1 MIIMSRKEDLPVQTI
16 KSFDESV
23 YLNGKYILDY
33 PNCIEIGRELGENT
47 PFDLGSLITTI
58 EGKFLESYPSYDFLV
73 YEPLLDSTNAFDE
86 GELFPKSTGHTPSRF
101 RVGATPNVTCIP
113 KETPA
118 GRSGVGVTP
127 LIDLTALTDDGL
139 GRETFLPYW
148 RIVKK
153 EVTHDVT
160 PVALNGYSQATQNTA
175 PQMRYVEALESEYSV
190 YISENNGNTYE
201 EMTRLT
207 PFSFSQRAS
216 EVRIAFL
223 NEGSEDL
230 YLLSYALMF

>member
-1 MIIMSRKEDLPVQTI
+1 MIIMSRKDDLPVQTI

-23 YLNGKYILDY
+23 HLNGKYILDY
-33 PNCIEIGRELGENT
+33 PNCIEIGRELGENN
-47 PFDLGSLITTI
+47 PFDLGALIATI
-58 EGKFLESYPSYDFLV
+58 EGKLLEAYPSYDFLV
-73 YEPLLDSTNAFDE
+73 YEPLLDSSGAFD
-86 GELFPKSTGHTPSRF
+86 GSALFPKPAGHTPSRF
-101 RVGATPNVTCIP
+101 RVGETPNVACLP

-118 GRSGVGVTP
+118 GRSGVGITP
-127 LIDLTALTDDGL
+127 AIDLTALTDDGL

-148 RIVKK
+148 RVVKK
-153 EVTHDVT
+153 VTTHDVT
-160 PVALNGYSQATQNTA
+160 PVGLSSYGQAETNMA
-175 PQMRYVEALESEYSV
+175 PVMRYTEALESEYSV

-216 EVRIAFL
+216 EVRLAFL
-223 NEGSEDL
+223 NESGADL

>member
-1 MIIMSRKEDLPVQTI
+1 MIIMSRKDDLPVQTI

-23 YLNGKYILDY
+23 HLNGKYILDY
-33 PNCIEIGRELGENT
+33 PNCIEIGRELGENN
-47 PFDLGSLITTI
+47 PFNLGALITTI
-58 EGKFLESYPSYDFLV
+58 EGKLLEAYPSYDFLI
-73 YEPLLDSTNAFDE
+73 YEPLLDSSSVFD
-86 GELFPKSTGHTPSRF
+86 GNELFPKPSGHTPSRF
-101 RVGATPNVTCIP
+101 RVGATPNVTCLP

-127 LIDLTALTDDGL
+127 IIDISALTDDGL

-148 RIVKK
+148 RVVKK
-153 EVTHDVT
+153 VVSHDVT
-160 PVALNGYSQATQNTA
+160 PVSLSSYGQAETNTS
-175 PQMRYVEALESEYSV
+175 PMMRYTEALESEYSV

-216 EVRIAFL
+216 EVRLAFL
-223 NEGSEDL
+223 NESGSDL